1 MTMSTILLESP
12 SPDLLQPVVELA
24 RQLGIRIRRVEED
37 ETTAPPIDREALE
50 RILDEGVEVAPS
62 IKPKLSE
69 RFRGSITAEE
79 AEAFN
84 QYLRQSRDEWER
96 PI

>member
-1 MTMSTILLESP
+1 MNTILLESP
-12 SPDLLQPVVELA
+12 SLDLLQPVVELA
-24 RQLGIRIRRVEED
+24 QQLGIRIRRVD
-37 ETTAPPIDREALE
+37 DYVAPIDRDALE
-50 RILDEGVEVAPS
+50 RILDEKVHIEPS
-62 IKPKLSE
+62 PKPKLSE

-84 QYLRQSRDEWER
+84 QYLQQSRDEWER